1 MGSGR
6 MRGIGMMLLAV
17 AAFAVMDTVLKVLA
31 ARYPPMQ
38 VTALR
43 AATSLPFVL
52 GSVALLGAWRE
63 LRPVRHGLHLARGI
77 LGVVMIAGFVFTL
90 RSLSLADA
98 YSVFFIAPLL
108 VTAFAVPL
116 LGERVEWQ
124 SWVAI
129 VIGLMGV
136 LVMLRPSTD
145 ALATWAA
152 VGAVISAVAYAFCA
166 ILARTLTRTDTT
178 HSMVLSFLLVMAV
191 LAGALALPDWVH
203 VRREDWPWLLA
214 LGAIGTLAQ
223 HLITDA
229 FRHAPASVL
238 APFEYTALLWGIMI
252 DWTLWETL
260 PGLRV
265 WAGSAAVIGAGLY
278 LIRRERF
285 VQRPLAADMEQ
296 LHH

>member
-1 MGSGR
+1 MRNER

-17 AAFAVMDTVLKVLA
+17 ASFAVMDAVLKVLA

-52 GSVALLGAWRE
+52 GGVALLGAWRE
-63 LRPVRHGLHLARGI
+63 LRPVRHGLHLLRGV
-77 LGVVMIAGFVFTL
+77 LGVVMIAGFVYTL

-116 LGERVEWQ
+116 LGERVEWPC
-124 SWVAI
+124 WAAI
-129 VIGLMGV
+129 VVGLLGV

-145 ALATWAA
+145 ALATVAA
-152 VGAVISAVAYAFCA
+152 LGALVSAVAYALCA

-178 HSMVLSFLLVMAV
+178 HSMVLSFLLIMAL
-191 LAGALALPDWVH
+191 LAGALALPDWVS
-203 VRREDWPWLLA
+203 VRHTDWPWLLA

-223 HLITDA
+223 HFITDA
-229 FRHAPASVL
+229 FRHTPASVL
-238 APFEYTALLWGIMI
+238 APFEYTALLWGVMI
-252 DWTLWETL
+252 DWTFWETL

-265 WAGSAAVIGAGLY
+265 WSGSMVVIGAGLY
-278 LIRRERF
+278 LIRHERLA
-285 VQRPLAADMEQ
+285 QRTLAADLEQ
-296 LHH
+296 LHR